1 MHPEQRLPYLCY
13 LITTIHHTRI
23 IFEDIN
29 ATENDIKNLTLK
41 AELLEQRS
49 PEIKDFKLLFLNKSF
64 VNTTCK
70 Q

>member
-1 MHPEQRLPYLCY
+1 M
-13 LITTIHHTRI
+13 ISTRI

-49 PEIKDFKLLFLNKSF
+49 PEIKDIKLLFLNKSF

>member
-1 MHPEQRLPYLCY
+1 M
-13 LITTIHHTRI
+13 IGTRI

-49 PEIKDFKLLFLNKSF
+49 PEIKDFKLLFLNESF